1 MFPWDSFILE
11 VTFLTLW
18 LPHTHSLLP
27 SSITAAWAGLAD
39 AVSCAIA
46 ATTCSSSTAAA
57 PVTSALASLA
67 SAAATSAIALLASIP
82 LIGGAASSAA
92 SALTG
97 LSSAAAS
104 PSTAASFSESIA
116 MVSPPGAL
124 LAFMFRYAL
133 VRLLVGFGK
142 MKFQGSTWR
151 DRR

>member
-18 LPHTHSLLP
+18 LPATRTLLP
-27 SSITAAWAGLAD
+27 SSITTAWAGVAE
-39 AVSCAIA
+39 AVACSIA
-46 ATTCSSSTAAA
+46 STTCSTTAAA
-57 PVTSALASLA
+57 ALTSLA
-67 SAAATSAIALLASIP
+67 SAVATSAVGLLASIP
-82 LIGGAASSAA
+82 LVGGAASAAA

-97 LSSAAAS
+97 IMSSPATPA
-104 PSTAASFSESIA
+104 PSFSESIS